1 MDKGKELFSQHHLA
15 LREVYKNILPPIQFL
30 ILNKFIEHLLLATHY
45 SGNTVVNKAWIA
57 ISTQRI

>member
-30 ILNKFIEHLLLATHY
+30 ILNKFIEHLPCAG
-45 SGNTVVNKAWIA
+45 SVFVMQI
-57 ISTQRI
+57 